1 MQASDLVQLGV
12 LLVIHGRQFAAGDG
26 WLSEHALREYWSAS
40 RSCCDRW
47 LMALDRPA
55 RTAVRRQRK
64 LAVVQEV
71 LSSEILTRIWTALA
85 SERERREAQSHAG
98 PVVQNVLA
106 GHQDV
111 RNRALAYLVAASERG
126 WREAEWGNLWRLR
139 CEAWTDLLLSHLWPD
154 CAVDAWAFDT
164 HRLRDFSHDHR
175 ARTESPFTRFEGGQ
189 LLRRLA
195 CSLSPAESRCDL
207 AALRTRIAY
216 SIAACL
222 PAEWI
227 DATGPFAD
235 LWLQRLRWI
244 ADDLHLWAE
253 RERAAPSSGS
263 AAYT

>member
-1 MQASDLVQLGV
+1 MQVGDLVQLGV
-12 LLVIHGRQFAAGDG
+12 TLVFHGRQFAAGDG
-26 WLSEHALREYWSAS
+26 WLSENALREYWSAS

-47 LMALDRPA
+47 LMALDGPA
-55 RTAVRRQRK
+55 RTAVGRRQK

-85 SERERREAQSHAG
+85 SERERREAQSHAA

-126 WREAEWGNLWRLR
+126 WREAEWGNQWRLR

-154 CAVDAWAFDT
+154 CAVETWAFDT
-164 HRLRDFSHDHR
+164 DRLHDFAQDRLSR
-175 ARTESPFTRFEGGQ
+175 NESPLARIGGR
-189 LLRRLA
+189 LPLRTLA
-195 CSLSPAESRCDL
+195 FSLSPQRSIRELSVF
-207 AALRTRIAY
+207 RTRIAY
-216 SIAACL
+216 SIAACF

-227 DATGPFAD
+227 DATGPFGD

-244 ADDLHLWAE
+244 ADDLQVWAA
-253 RERAAPSSGS
+253 RERAAPSP
-263 AAYT
+263 